1 MKCQLNKTEDDHC
14 ILRLSVQAQVKG
26 GGTINIQ
33 KLLVI
38 SVFLGKL
45 QTRRV
50 ILPVS
55 TGTTLNLCEWQQLIV
70 RLSAPDSCKQK
81 FKLDIN

>member
-1 MKCQLNKTEDDHC
+1 MTTAFWGCQFKLES
-14 ILRLSVQAQVKG
+14 R
-26 GGTINIQ
+26 GGTTNIQ

-45 QTRRV
+45 QTRWV

-55 TGTTLNLCEWQQLIV
+55 TGTTLNLCEWQQLIDIQAAG
-70 RLSAPDSCKQK
+70 LSAPDSCKQK
-81 FKLDIN
+81 FQLDINYVNLQ